1 MRAARGKGVPVG
13 EKKPQRKK
21 KGGGRENLER
31 KKLYVEHFS
40 TVFRRRVRSACLS
53 MRICLGERYANF
65 LSSTR
70 CSGIFYCYALLKT
83 STFGE

>member
-1 MRAARGKGVPVG
+1 MFRSGKKSHRGRRKGEEG
-13 EKKPQRKK
+13 K
-21 KGGGRENLER
+21 NSER

-65 LSSTR
+65 LSFDSLQWDFFIVTR
-70 CSGIFYCYALLKT
+70 F
-83 STFGE
+83 